1 MALAGNK
8 ALALLDAIGNANAK
22 GEYYLTEAVAI
33 AQDMGLKAVA
43 IAAEEDDVRGIN
55 TKAQL
60 AEAEAVLQQ
69 RLRLAAMQAGVTLIA
84 PETVFLSADTK
95 LGKDVTIEPNVYFGP
110 GVKVESGAVIH
121 AFSHIEGAHIGP
133 GVSVGPF
140 ARLRPGAEL
149 ARNAKV
155 GNFVEIKN
163 AEIGEGAKVSHL
175 TYVGDAEV
183 GARSNLGAGTV
194 TCNYDGINKHHT
206 KIGADVFVGTHSSLV
221 APVTV
226 GDGAY
231 IATGSVITH
240 DVPADA
246 LAIARGRQENKDG
259 YAPRIRARAEAF
271 KKAKAAS
278 KE

>member
-1 MALAGNK
+1 
-8 ALALLDAIGNANAK
+8 
-22 GEYYLTEAVAI
+22 
-33 AQDMGLKAVA
+33 
-43 IAAEEDDVRGIN
+43 
-55 TKAQL
+55 
-60 AEAEAVLQQ
+60 
-69 RLRLAAMQAGVTLIA
+69 
-84 PETVFLSADTK
+84 
-95 LGKDVTIEPNVYFGP
+95 
-110 GVKVESGAVIH
+110 VKVESGAVIH

-163 AEIGEGAKVSHL
+163 AEIGEGAKVNHL

-271 KKAKAAS
+271 KKAKTAS